1 MPRRGF
7 EPLFNTLEECGVFR
21 YTTETETLP
30 YAFWKEALEL
40 RP

>member
-1 MPRRGF
+1 MPQRGF
-7 EPLFNTLEECGVFR
+7 EPLFNALEERRVLR
-21 YTTETETLP
+21 YTTETKNLP